1 VRSQDQLARYRDL
14 VAAARKQAETL
25 ERHGIDPPT
34 AARVIADAWG
44 SETLSASADSVDS
57 INSIGGVRFCWP
69 IGVGQRKPCAA
80 GQAHRAGLTSTRRI

>member
-34 AARVIADAWG
+34 FARVIADAWG

-57 INSIGGVRFCWP
+57 INSIGGFDF
-69 IGVGQRKPCAA
+69 VGRSGSVSRDPARP
-80 GQAHRAGLTSTRRI
+80 GRRIGRV